1 MLHIVVVKSYRE
13 EKKKNK
19 VENYDQMKRTA
30 MKWNPQESY
39 LGWND
44 SFKWAYYVCMDIYV
58 KTETILSKIDF
69 RIKNVILSFLS
80 HYYGWGIFHKLVFF
94 LFLPQRLFFLAILIF
109 THCCAHIYVNNFIF
123 FYVITWIT
131 FFFLFKVRICVYLKR
146 YNKDYK

>member
-94 LFLPQRLFFLAILIF
+94 SFPSS
-109 THCCAHIYVNNFIF
+109 TFIF
-123 FYVITWIT
+123 SGYIDIYSLLRAHLCEQFYFI
-131 FFFLFKVRICVYLKR
+131 LFYHVNHILLPF
-146 YNKDYK
+146 